1 MDEENNSFFSTL
13 PFLFIYISFFPDPKN
28 IAVYKHSTD
37 NWQIKIN
44 EDSWTLFEN
53 QIIPKEAKEFL
64 ELPLQDLIE
73 LGILIRITV
82 TKKSEIDEKKSKIVK
97 ESQVKIE
104 SSQAKKEEEDDD
116 FEWPMT

>member
-1 MDEENNSFFSTL
+1 M
-13 PFLFIYISFFPDPKN
+13 
-28 IAVYKHSTD
+28 
-37 NWQIKIN
+37 
-44 EDSWTLFEN
+44 FEN

-82 TKKSEIDEKKSKIVK
+82 PKKSEIDEKKSKIVK
-97 ESQVKIE
+97 DSQVKIE
-104 SSQAKKEEEDDD
+104 SAQAKKEDEDDD